1 MSAFKKLVQTFLDP
15 EFQSDVITLKT
26 GVKVHVCR
34 HMDINHVVDLDRLL
48 KNGISLSIPL
58 IISFMQ
64 HCTCGVQGVHKP
76 NFPDSV
82 IDRFKVSEDIADV
95 VKRFFIENELEP
107 FRTKMDDYKKRF
119 AQILTEI
126 RSIPRSI
133 EETKVHLAEYTS
145 NVDQLREEAKQLQAH
160 LEKSK
165 MHFEALQN
173 LVKANEKASQLFGS
187 ELATLDPNVFRLLE
201 EWEPKTNALS
211 DLFSK
216 KMKDLSY
223 REKMVSDTLEAIQI
237 LTQKLPHLQVAEKQ
251 AHTNFTIAEKE
262 FWKKVNEFPLHKL
275 PSDLSQPKKAAEFL
289 SGVMKRASSQAIM
302 NSRLKLTFTEC

>member
-1 MSAFKKLVQTFLDP
+1 M
-15 EFQSDVITLKT
+15 
-26 GVKVHVCR
+26 
-34 HMDINHVVDLDRLL
+34 
-48 KNGISLSIPL
+48 
-58 IISFMQ
+58 IISFTQ

-82 IDRFKVSEDIADV
+82 IDKFKVPEDIADV
-95 VKRFFIENELEP
+95 VKQFFIEKELRP
-107 FRTKMDDYKKRF
+107 FRTKMDDCKKRF
-119 AQILTEI
+119 KQILTEI
-126 RSIPRSI
+126 QSIPGLI
-133 EETKVHLAEYTS
+133 EDTKVHLAEYTCYA
-145 NVDQLREEAKQLQAH
+145 DQLREEAEQLQAQ

-201 EWEPKTNALS
+201 EWEPKTTALS

-275 PSDLSQPKKAAEFL
+275 PSDLSKPKKAAEFL